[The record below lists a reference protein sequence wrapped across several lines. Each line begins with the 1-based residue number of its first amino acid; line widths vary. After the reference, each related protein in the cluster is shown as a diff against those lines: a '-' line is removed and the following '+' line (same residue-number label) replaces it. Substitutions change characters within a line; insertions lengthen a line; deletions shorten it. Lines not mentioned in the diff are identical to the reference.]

1 MTAWLTGFVHWFN
14 TSDGRTMV
22 TQVIL
27 PFVAILVA
35 GLLAG
40 AIARGS
46 VRRLMTQQD
55 RNVMATTVAALIAA
69 GRKAASWNTLTAQAK
84 EHVEHQASEAEVRV
98 RMLPVAGSEVAA
110 NWAAHH
116 IATMKRNSANFAFQ
130 TDQDLRDFQDG
141 LVAWQF
147 QPRRMKKVFAQ
158 DLASWKY
165 EDDLADDELMTKQR
179 EWATQQATSTPTESL
194 IHSFGRADN

>member
-46 VRRLMTQQD
+46 VKRLMTQQD

-98 RMLPVAGSEVAA
+98 RLLPVAGSEVAA

-116 IATMKRNSANFAFQ
+116 IAMMKRNSANFAFQ
-130 TDQDLRDFQDG
+130 ADQDLRDFQDG

-165 EDDLADDELMTKQR
+165 EDDLADDELMSKQR
-179 EWATQQATSTPTESL
+179 EWAAQQATSAPAETL
-194 IHSFGRADN
+194 MHSFGRADN